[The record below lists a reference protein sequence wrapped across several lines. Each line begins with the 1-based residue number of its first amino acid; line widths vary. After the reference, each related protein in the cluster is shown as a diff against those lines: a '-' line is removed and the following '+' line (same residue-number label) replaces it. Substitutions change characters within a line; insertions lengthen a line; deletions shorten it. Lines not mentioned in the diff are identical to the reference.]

1 MYRIVDT
8 SASDTQDFAK
18 MTSTGTHNK
27 ISPKQRVFIVEAMIK
42 TESPLTTKRS
52 FMREFNMQVS
62 KNTIRTIFK
71 TWKTQHTV
79 ADLRKGRSG
88 RPKGVRTEENKA
100 VVQDLLQSG
109 SKTSIRKLSASSGIK
124 RTSLN
129 LILRCDLKLNPYK
142 IQQTHE
148 MKPGDDVK
156 RLEFCQR
163 IKELS
168 ASGNTDV

>member
-1 MYRIVDT
+1 
-8 SASDTQDFAK
+8 
-18 MTSTGTHNK
+18 
-27 ISPKQRVFIVEAMIK
+27 
-42 TESPLTTKRS
+42 
-52 FMREFNMQVS
+52 MQVS

-88 RPKGVRTEENKA
+88 LPKSVWTEEKA

-109 SKTSIRKLSASSGIK
+109 SKTSIRKLSVSSGIK

-129 LILRCDLKLNPYK
+129 LILRCDLKLKPYK

-168 ASGNTDV
+168 ASGDIDVGKIIFSAELHVYLKYSPNKRSNREWLERKLDVCNEVPLL